1 MLVTAFFSW
10 WYGAGWEKV
19 MASFGTRQTAVME
32 LFSVTQLLRTLFA
45 PWRRIITYP
54 GASLA
59 ERMHAWGDNT
69 FSRMIG
75 FVVRL
80 FVLFAAGCTM
90 LVVAAITVAQ
100 IVVWPLLPFAVPG
113 CLIAGLAI

>member
-1 MLVTAFFSW
+1 MLVASFLSW
-10 WYGAGWEKV
+10 WYGQGWRQIAG
-19 MASFGTRQTAVME
+19 SFSSRLHSVAND
-32 LFSVTQLLRTLFA
+32 FSVGQLLKTLFA

-59 ERMHAWGDNT
+59 ERFHAGIDNL

-80 FVLFAAGCTM
+80 FVLLAA
-90 LVVAAITVAQ
+90 VVSLAAVALLS
-100 IVVWPLLPFAVPG
+100 IIEIIVWPLVPWAIPG
-113 CLIAGLAI
+113 FLIAGLLK